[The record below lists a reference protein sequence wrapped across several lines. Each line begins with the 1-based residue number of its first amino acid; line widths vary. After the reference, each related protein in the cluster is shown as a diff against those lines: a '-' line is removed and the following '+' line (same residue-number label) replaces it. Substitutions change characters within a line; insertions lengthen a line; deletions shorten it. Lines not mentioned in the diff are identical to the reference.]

1 MKTKDPVIFGNRSLR
16 AVEYTI
22 RMTDDRFQWIK
33 RAADVIAKSGN
44 VTYDRKNNV
53 PDFFLEDVLN
63 ISGWET
69 TSVNPLQ
76 W

>member
-33 RAADVIAKSGN
+33 RAADTKGISVSQFIFEAIDSACIDATN
-44 VTYDRKNNV
+44 V
-53 PDFFLEDVLN
+53 DVLRDAIKEAVKN
-63 ISGWET
+63 E
-69 TSVNPLQ
+69 
-76 W
+76 

>member
-33 RAADVIAKSGN
+33 RAADVKGMSVSQFIFEAIDSACIDATN
-44 VTYDRKNNV
+44 V
-53 PDFFLEDVLN
+53 DVLRDAIKEAVKN
-63 ISGWET
+63 E
-69 TSVNPLQ
+69 
-76 W
+76 